1 MCRSR
6 VSLLTLLLL
15 VVSFATPTSHA
26 QSVQIASHV
35 DWGSLSISANSGYSQ
50 TITPLSVPE
59 PSKAQVEWSLNVGN
73 GTSRISPMITLSNS
87 QRIRFGFVFVS
98 SDVRFKQY
106 GTTVCNVSSPNMFSE
121 PGTYQANCETPVK
134 IVAGE
139 SYTVTVGPEI
149 TGNSTSWSADVVI
162 RSSGEKI
169 NLGVVSFSV
178 ATSILNASLL
188 NDGFNQTSIY
198 GTNLTCANAPNADV
212 IYSKPT
218 VFGAPFVPTFLKT
231 RASTVCPNFDFV
243 KQNDDS
249 VRVKLG
255 NGKVVEPNV
264 PSNKESHSG
273 ADVFLNFIP
282 TKLNLT
288 DSLEMDIKFLS
299 LDLGQKGGNGNYYG
313 FDWCWQ
319 TKESLVGEEAC
330 GAFHIEV
337 YGESGGGFAANA
349 DFFFQHGSAVS
360 RNNSNT
366 NCELRFARKI
376 AGENSNYTTC
386 WRPIV
391 IQTGRTYT
399 LAVSSTWQGTTYGNV
414 GNWWQAKLIDKE
426 TGAAVDIGYI
436 KAIANLYEL
445 PLSGLYSVYGYG
457 GGSTSCNN
465 VPVNDVIFSPIRSG
479 NGIKATLK
487 SDRQGNCAQIKIG
500 RLKEDSTK
508 YIINLGGNN
517 AETRNSSLFSAFSL
531 YGSLVEP
538 VEQNSNKPSTPKLS
552 LLNVQGNQLN
562 IEVNIGGDTKPDNV
576 YLIAPNLSQGNVDKL
591 PGKIAGNQAVWSIP
605 LTAALSG
612 KLIPLR
618 IVSSAKSSESEPLDT
633 EFQVP
638 IINAPAPTKRAP
650 KAPENLKSSFVGT
663 DLLIT
668 AQIETSGSAIPE
680 AGFLLSP
687 ELGIKKAKPIEGE
700 VIGNKIVFTVP
711 IKQRNFGK
719 QYVYQIYT
727 KNEIGSSKLVTG
739 QAKVPN
745 PRAAITAPKQ
755 PPVQTT
761 ISCLKGTVLRT
772 FLAKSC
778 PPGWKQG

>member
-1 MCRSR
+1 MRR
-6 VSLLTLLLL
+6 LAVITLLGSLLSL
-15 VVSFATPTSHA
+15 SFFAAPSSA
-26 QSVQIASHV
+26 QNVQIASHV

-59 PSKAQVEWSLNVGN
+59 PSRAQVDWSLNVGN
-73 GTSRISPMITLSNS
+73 GTGRISPMITLSNN
-87 QRIRFGFVFVS
+87 QKIRFGFVFVS

-106 GTTVCNVSSPNMFSE
+106 GSTVCNVSSPNMFSE

-139 SYTVTVGPEI
+139 SYTVTVGPEV

-162 RSSGEKI
+162 KSTGEKI
-169 NLGVVSFSV
+169 NLGVVSFSA
-178 ATSILNASLL
+178 ATSILNASFL

-198 GTNLTCANAPNADV
+198 GSNLTCANAPNADV

-218 VFGAPFVPTFLKT
+218 VFGAAFVPTFLKT
-231 RASTVCPNFDFV
+231 RSSTVCPNFDFV
-243 KQNDDS
+243 KQGDDS

-255 NGKVVEPNV
+255 NGTSVEPNV
-264 PSNKESHSG
+264 PTNKESHSG

-288 DSLEMDIKFLS
+288 ESLEMDITFLS
-299 LDLGQKGGNGNYYG
+299 LDLGSKGGNGNFYG

-319 TKESLVGEEAC
+319 TKQSLAGEVAC

-349 DFFFQHGSAVS
+349 DFFFQHGSAAS

-391 IQTGRTYT
+391 IQPGRTYT

-426 TGAAVDIGYI
+426 TGASVDMGYI

-445 PLSGLYSVYGYG
+445 PLSSLYSVYGYG
-457 GGSTSCNN
+457 GKPTSCNS

-479 NGIKATLK
+479 SGTKATLK
-487 SDRQGNCAQIKIG
+487 SDRKGNCAQIKIG

-508 YIINLGGNN
+508 YVINLGGNN

-538 VEQNSNKPSTPKLS
+538 AVQNDNKPSTPKLS

-562 IEVNIGGDTKPDNV
+562 IEVNIGGDAKPDNV
-576 YLIAPNLSQGNVDKL
+576 YLVAPNLSQGNGDKL
-591 PGKIAGNQAVWSIP
+591 PGKITGNQAVWSIP

-618 IVSSAKSSESEPLDT
+618 IVSSAKDSESEPLDT

-638 IINAPAPTKRAP
+638 IINAPTPTERVP
-650 KAPENLKSSFVGT
+650 KAPANLKSSFVGT
-663 DLLIT
+663 ELLVT
-668 AQIETSGSAIPE
+668 AQIETSGGAIPE
-680 AGFLLSP
+680 EGFLFSP
-687 ELGIKKAKPIEGE
+687 ELGIKKSKPIAGE
-700 VIGNKIVFTVP
+700 LIGNKIVFTIP
-711 IKQRNFGK
+711 IKQRNLGK
-719 QYVYQIYT
+719 QYAYQIYT
-727 KNEIGSSKLVTG
+727 ENVVGSSKLVTG
-739 QAKVPN
+739 RAKIPA
-745 PRAAITAPKQ
+745 PKTAMVVPKQ

-772 FLAKSC
+772 FLAKTC